1 LSIPELTTATGLTGN
16 LKSALAARYCL
27 YLMMKDCLA
36 DQITAEEIDITS
48 GKKVLDPGVASE
60 WLNKLELA
68 NMDIQ
73 KALNKQVE
81 AAAVG

>member
-1 LSIPELTTATGLTGN
+1 LSVPGLTTATGLTGN
-16 LKSALAARYCL
+16 LKSTLAVMYHL
-27 YLMMKDCLA
+27 YLTMKDCPS
-36 DQITAEEIDITS
+36 DQITPEEIDITS
-48 GKKVLDPGVASE
+48 GKKVLDPGVALE

-73 KALNKQVE
+73 KAFNKQVE